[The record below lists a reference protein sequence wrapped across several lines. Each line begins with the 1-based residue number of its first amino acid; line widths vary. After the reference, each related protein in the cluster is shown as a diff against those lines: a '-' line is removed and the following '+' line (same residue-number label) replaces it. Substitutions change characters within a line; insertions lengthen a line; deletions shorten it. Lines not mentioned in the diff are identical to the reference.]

1 MEPVKG
7 LLGRFLMRR
16 LVETECGVG
25 ARDSDLARVVDWLP
39 RVWHHLNQ
47 FLETHSS
54 SDVTIG
60 WSSHVHSFLAF
71 MFSLFKCLLKRMFYI
86 RKG

>member
-25 ARDSDLARVVDWLP
+25 ERDSDLARVVDWLP

-60 WSSHVHSFLAF
+60 RPSLIYSFFTYML
-71 MFSLFKCLLKRMFYI
+71 SLLKCLLKKMFYVHK
-86 RKG
+86 R